1 MEADDQQK
9 TIQNPPDDVS
19 LLPTT
24 TNGDGGG
31 GGRVKRAPKRF
42 VKSQIPDSILNDPD
56 LNAAIAL
63 LPPNYNFEIHKCV
76 WRVRSTAASRVAL
89 QLPEGLLMYSLAL
102 SDIISTFGGTSHCFV
117 LGDVTYGACCVDDL
131 AASALGADLLIHY
144 GHSCLVP
151 VNVTAVPCLYVFVD
165 ISIDVD
171 RLIRT
176 IDLNL
181 LRSSNV
187 VLAGT
192 IQFASAIRSAKP
204 ELERRGFTV
213 LIPQSKPLSAGEV
226 LGCTAPKISSSSF
239 PKFKNGGTETE
250 NEAETVLVF
259 VADGRFHLEAMMIA
273 NPGIKTFRYDPYLG
287 KLFLEEYDQRGMRES
302 RKDAILRTKE
312 VKNWGIILGTLGRQ
326 GNPRILER
334 LEGKMRE
341 KGFSYTV
348 VLMSEISPARIGLFE
363 DSVEAWIQIACPR
376 LSIDWGD
383 AFRKPLLTSFEAE
396 IALGYIPGWWE
407 KKDSECCDRKCS
419 SCGCGNGMSESERS
433 GGEYPMDYYAQD
445 GGEWNSSHV
454 KKPSRPVRRLA

>member
-1 MEADDQQK
+1 MEDDHQQQK
-9 TIQNPPDDVS
+9 REGDLS
-19 LLPTT
+19 LLPRQPSQTTTT
-24 TNGDGGG
+24 TNGGDGAGEK
-31 GGRVKRAPKRF
+31 RVPKRF
-42 VKSQIPDSILNDPD
+42 VKSQIPDSILNDPV

-76 WRVRSTAASRVAL
+76 WRVRSTSASRVAL

-102 SDIISTFGGTSHCFV
+102 SDIISTFGGASHCFV

-131 AASALGADLLIHY
+131 AASALSADLLIHY

-165 ISIDVD
+165 VSIDVD
-171 RLIRT
+171 LLIRT
-176 IDLNL
+176 VDLNVP
-181 LRSSNV
+181 RSSNV

-204 ELERRGFTV
+204 DLERRGFTV

-226 LGCTAPKISSSSF
+226 LGCTAPKVSSSSF
-239 PKFKNGGTETE
+239 PKFNNGGNETETE
-250 NEAETVLVF
+250 TVVVF

-302 RKDAILRTKE
+302 RKDAILKTKE
-312 VKNWGIILGTLGRQ
+312 AKNWGIILGTLGRQ

-334 LEGKMRE
+334 LERKMRE

-407 KKDSECCDRKCS
+407 KKDSDCCDRKCS
-419 SCGCGNGMSESERS
+419 SCGCGNGMSESERV
-433 GGEYPMDYYAQD
+433 GGEYPMDYYAQG
-445 GGEWNSSHV
+445 GGEWNSSYV
-454 KKPSRPVRRLA
+454 KKPSRPVRRLV

>member
-1 MEADDQQK
+1 M
-9 TIQNPPDDVS
+9 
-19 LLPTT
+19 
-24 TNGDGGG
+24 
-31 GGRVKRAPKRF
+31 
-42 VKSQIPDSILNDPD
+42 
-56 LNAAIAL
+56 
-63 LPPNYNFEIHKCV
+63 
-76 WRVRSTAASRVAL
+76 
-89 QLPEGLLMYSLAL
+89 
-102 SDIISTFGGTSHCFV
+102 
-117 LGDVTYGACCVDDL
+117 
-131 AASALGADLLIHY
+131 
-144 GHSCLVP
+144 
-151 VNVTAVPCLYVFVD
+151 
-165 ISIDVD
+165 
-171 RLIRT
+171 
-176 IDLNL
+176 
-181 LRSSNV
+181 
-187 VLAGT
+187 
-192 IQFASAIRSAKP
+192 
-204 ELERRGFTV
+204 
-213 LIPQSKPLSAGEV
+213 
-226 LGCTAPKISSSSF
+226 
-239 PKFKNGGTETE
+239 
-250 NEAETVLVF
+250 LVF

-407 KKDSECCDRKCS
+407 KKVSECCDRKCS
-419 SCGCGNGMSESERS
+419 FCGCGNQMSESERS